1 MRMSKLILLHRL
13 GAFQFLLAISASSVL
28 WARIKGIFLKLNYN
42 SQSNK
47 MAEGVEVLAKPDNL
61 SSIPNY
67 LHDERRGP
75 TLQICPLNSTCMPR
89 HVFTHSH
96 TYTDTR
102 KMSLKWSNTYTGDS
116 MRLCV
121 LIFHMPLSLWPL
133 CCPSH
138 ILCFPRLING
148 NLVLLI
154 LKCP

>member
-89 HVFTHSH
+89 HVFAHSH

-116 MRLCV
+116 ETLCTHF
-121 LIFHMPLSLWPL
+121 LYAPLSMT
-133 CCPSH
+133 
-138 ILCFPRLING
+138 F
-148 NLVLLI
+148 VLPQPHSL
-154 LKCP
+154 LSKTHKW